1 VQRPRPQP
9 EPVRRAAVVS
19 HGRPETL
26 GDALARLRQRADA
39 AGVELVDVEGGDAD
53 VVLALGGD
61 GTMLRALRA
70 TLGKPTP
77 VFGVRFGRVGFLT
90 SAEGEQLEPAL
101 ERLFAGD
108 FRVVEMCTLAAR
120 LAGETHAAINDV
132 VVTSSEPGRM
142 VELGWEVAGE
152 DLGAQPC
159 DGMICCTPTGSTA
172 YNLSNG
178 GPVMMWGLDAMA
190 TTFVAP
196 HSLHARPLVV
206 PRGLNLRVTNRT
218 ADRGVTV
225 LVDGHRVGELTAGDP
240 LDVGLGG
247 ESCLLALLP
256 EVTFFTRY
264 RKVFP

>member
-9 EPVRRAAVVS
+9 EPIRRAAVVS

-26 GDALARLRQRADA
+26 GDALGRVQERARA
-39 AGVELVDVEGGDAD
+39 AGVDLVDVDEGDAD
-53 VVLALGGD
+53 VVVALGGD
-61 GTMLRALRA
+61 GTMLRALRS

-90 SAEGEQLEPAL
+90 SAESGQLEPAL

-108 FRVVEMCTLAAR
+108 FQVVDLCTLAAR
-120 LAGETHAAINDV
+120 IGSATHAAINDV

-152 DLGAQPC
+152 DLGSQPC

-190 TTFVAP
+190 MTFVAP

-206 PRGLNLRVTNRT
+206 PRGLGLRITNRT
-218 ADRGVTV
+218 ADRKVTV
-225 LVDGHRVGELTAGDP
+225 LVDGHGVGELAGDGP
-240 LDVGLGG
+240 LDVGLGD
-247 ESCLLALLP
+247 ESCQLALLP
-256 EVTFFTRY
+256 EVTFFSRY
-264 RKVFP
+264 HKVFP